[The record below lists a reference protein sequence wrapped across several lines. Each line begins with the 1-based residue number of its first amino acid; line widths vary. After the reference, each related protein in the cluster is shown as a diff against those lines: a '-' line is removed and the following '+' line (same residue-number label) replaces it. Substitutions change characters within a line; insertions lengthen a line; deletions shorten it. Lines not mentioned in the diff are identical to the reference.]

1 MLKQIQVKLYPPERP
16 HWHGDIKK
24 HWRSS
29 GVFIVNFEKISFFFL
44 LFHCWIWGSVSRCI
58 YQQSTDNVCRWMQ
71 IAGFEQT
78 LRNLLRLL
86 FHKNNFFIGKKLV
99 ETTTEAINDTSDVLC
114 FDLYL
119 ENLRRHR
126 DAQTLCS
133 NGHLIVYLL
142 VLKI

>member
-1 MLKQIQVKLYPPERP
+1 MQMDADCRFLANITKFIEIIVPQEQFLYR
-16 HWHGDIKK
+16 KK
-24 HWRSS
+24 T
-29 GVFIVNFEKISFFFL
+29 V
-44 LFHCWIWGSVSRCI
+44 
-58 YQQSTDNVCRWMQ
+58 
-71 IAGFEQT
+71 
-78 LRNLLRLL
+78 
-86 FHKNNFFIGKKLV
+86 V
-99 ETTTEAINDTSDVLC
+99 ETTTEAINDISDVLC

>member
-1 MLKQIQVKLYPPERP
+1 METLRNIDVPLVSSLLTLKRFPSFSYY
-16 HWHGDIKK
+16 
-24 HWRSS
+24 
-29 GVFIVNFEKISFFFL
+29 FIVEFGEVFPAAFT
-44 LFHCWIWGSVSRCI
+44 SRD
-58 YQQSTDNVCRWMQ
+58 QSTDNVCRWMQ

-78 LRNLLRLL
+78 ST
-86 FHKNNFFIGKKLV
+86 KFIEIIVPQEQFLYRKKTVV